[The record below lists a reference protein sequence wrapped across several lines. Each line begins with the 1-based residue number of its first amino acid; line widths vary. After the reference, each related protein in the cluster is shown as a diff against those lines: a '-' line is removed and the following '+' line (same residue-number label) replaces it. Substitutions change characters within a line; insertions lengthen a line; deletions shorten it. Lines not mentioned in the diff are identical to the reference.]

1 MAFFT
6 NFVTSKPKLLIM
18 FNVKRLFSVIILTI
32 VAFTASFSVSAHE
45 KTFGINGG
53 FVSYNT
59 SGYAGLH
66 FTYAFSN
73 TVRIAPEVDMVFRG
87 KSKDALMFDA
97 NVDFTFHPSS
107 RFTIYPLVGLN
118 YSAWKRHVHVTG
130 GTDDLLHNT
139 NKNHLGAN
147 VGVGF
152 DVDITSHLRFGAKGV
167 YTLIKDTDTAR
178 AGLSLSYIF

>member
-6 NFVTSKPKLLIM
+6 NFVTSKTKLLIM
-18 FNVKRLFSVIILTI
+18 FNVKRLFSALILTI
-32 VAFTASFSVSAHE
+32 AAFAASTVASAHE

-53 FVSYNT
+53 FVSYNS

-73 TVRIAPEVDMVFRG
+73 KVRIAPEVDMVFRG
-87 KSKDALMFDA
+87 KSQDALMFDA
-97 NVDFTFHPSS
+97 NVDFTFRTSS
-107 RFTIYPLVGLN
+107 KFTIYPLVGLN
-118 YSAWKRHVHVTG
+118 YSAWKRHVRLTG
-130 GTDDLLHNT
+130 GNDDLLHNS

-147 VGVGF
+147 VGAGF
-152 DVDITSHLRFGAKGV
+152 DVDITDHLRFGAKGM

-178 AGLSLSYIF
+178 AGISLSYIF